1 MTERVGMA
9 MTIDTPLAW
18 TRFMDD
24 ARARV
29 AEGAP
34 LETRGTL
41 TRLTGLVLEAV
52 GIRVPVGSQC
62 MV

>member
-1 MTERVGMA
+1 MSVEA
-9 MTIDTPLAW
+9 PSAW

-29 AEGAP
+29 AEGAT

-41 TRLTGLVLEAV
+41 TRLT
-52 GIRVPVGSQC
+52 
-62 MV
+62 

>member
-1 MTERVGMA
+1 MA
-9 MTIDTPLAW
+9 VESPSAW
-18 TRFMDD
+18 TRLMDD

-41 TRLTGLVLEAV
+41 TRQAV
-52 GIRVPVGSQC
+52 MFKVVALGR
-62 MV
+62 